1 MKNLIK
7 CENYVIPSPFETD
20 DQKPYENKA
29 IAMKTNTSVIYIISS
44 GPPCA
49 AKNNMTNININIPP
63 PILPIAIV
71 LNK

>member
-1 MKNLIK
+1 
-7 CENYVIPSPFETD
+7 
-20 DQKPYENKA
+20 
-29 IAMKTNTSVIYIISS
+29 MKTNTSVIYIISS